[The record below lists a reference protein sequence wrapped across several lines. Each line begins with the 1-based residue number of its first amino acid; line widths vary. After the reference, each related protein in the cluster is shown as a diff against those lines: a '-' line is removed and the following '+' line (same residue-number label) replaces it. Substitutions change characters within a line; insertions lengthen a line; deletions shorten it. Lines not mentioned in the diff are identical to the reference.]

1 MIESVGIM
9 SDNYELEQIRQRI
22 LERYRSDPKIRINVS
37 IAQPKLHLSNVPVE
51 ITGVYAH
58 IFQIEE
64 NSSGQAKR
72 HTLSYADVLTHNIE
86 ILDP

>member
-9 SDNYELEQIRQRI
+9 SDIYNVQQIRQRI

-37 IAQPKLHLSNVPVE
+37 IKQSKLHLSNVPVE

-72 HTLSYADVLTHNIE
+72 HTLSYTDVLTHNIE
-86 ILDP
+86 ILDF

>member
-9 SDNYELEQIRQRI
+9 SDNYEREQIRQRI